1 MEQTSSELC
10 VVTGAFGF
18 TGRHIARRL
27 LNLGKRVRTLISH
40 PHVPN
45 PLESSIEV
53 APLDFADPEGLRR
66 SLAGARV
73 LFNTYWVRFAHGSVS
88 FEQAIENS
96 HILFRAARA
105 AGVERIVHVS
115 VTNPSEDSPLPYF
128 RGKAQVERALR
139 ESGVSFAIV
148 RPSVM
153 FGTGDVLLN
162 NIAWLLRRFPV
173 FAIAGDGSYLLQPVH
188 VEDVAELAVRASL
201 ETRNLTLDAVGPD
214 ILTFEKLVR
223 LFAAATH
230 SRSRIVHL
238 SPAAVHAAVWVLGHL
253 VGDVVLTR
261 DELAGLMAGLLVSSA
276 PPTGR
281 TRFSEW
287 LRDNADSLGLRYASE
302 LQRHFATQPSRIG
315 HIAHLAETS

>member
-1 MEQTSSELC
+1 VEQTSSELC

-27 LNLGKRVRTLISH
+27 LDLGKRVRTLTGH
-40 PHVPN
+40 PSASN
-45 PLESSIEV
+45 PFASSIEV
-53 APLDFADPEGLRR
+53 APLDFADPEELRR
-66 SLAGARV
+66 SLTGARV
-73 LFNTYWVRFAHGSVS
+73 LFNTYWVRFAHGCVS

-162 NIAWLLRRFPV
+162 NIAWLLRHFPV
-173 FAIAGDGSYLLQPVH
+173 FAIAGGGRYLLQPVH

-201 ETRNLTLDAVGPD
+201 ETRDLTLDAVGPE
-214 ILTFEKLVR
+214 ILAFEKLVR
-223 LFAAATH
+223 LFAEATH
-230 SRSRIVHL
+230 SRSKIVHL

-276 PPTGR
+276 PPTAR
-281 TRFSEW
+281 TRLSEW
-287 LRDNADSLGLRYASE
+287 LCDNADSLGLRYASE
-302 LQRHFATQPSRIG
+302 LQRHFAAQPSRIG
-315 HIAHLAETS
+315 HIARLAETR